1 MNAWKPLAEF
11 KCIAKAKMQQILK
24 GSAKSI
30 SKLPEMN
37 TRENS
42 VEWLI

>member
-1 MNAWKPLAEF
+1 MAEF
-11 KCIAKAKMQQILK
+11 RSIDKANMQQILK

-30 SKLPEMN
+30 SKLLEMN